1 MRRSIAVAAV
11 TILIG
16 GGVAHAQNAD
26 VRPQPV
32 PPPDADII
40 ATAQD
45 LPDRF
50 QAVKDGGRAQ
60 FGDRVCPAGF
70 ADPRTVDVTDVPPLS
85 LVRSTTSSI
94 TAVEGNVRVTR
105 ETAYGDY
112 WVDTPN
118 RYGIELGQ
126 ALRID
131 CVTGAPIGIVARF
144 PEGS

>member
-1 MRRSIAVAAV
+1 MKRSLVVAAV
-11 TILIG
+11 IMLIG
-16 GGVAHAQNAD
+16 NGAARAQSAD
-26 VRPQPV
+26 ARPQPV
-32 PPPDADII
+32 PPPATDVIG
-40 ATAQD
+40 TAQD

-50 QAVKDGGRAQ
+50 EAVKKEGRSQ
-60 FGDRVCPAGF
+60 FGDRVCPAEF
-70 ADPRTVDVTDVPPLS
+70 ADPRTVNVTDIPPLS

-94 TAVEGNVRVTR
+94 TAVEGNVRITR